1 MAYTPMRYDFQPIM
15 QGTDW
20 IRNIVFS
27 TSGVADTL
35 TSYTATLT
43 IKDEPHSGGNL
54 ILQLTATP
62 TANGSSTT
70 VTGATGT
77 VTLTITDVD
86 LDAFVL
92 DKYYY
97 QLKLTSP
104 ASAYLEY
111 VPLYGILPI
120 LRNL

>member
-1 MAYTPMRYDFQPIM
+1 MAYTPMRYDFQPVK

-20 IRNIVFS
+20 VRNIDFA
-27 TSGVADTL
+27 TAGTLDTL
-35 TSYTATLT
+35 TNWTATFT
-43 IKDEPHSGGNL
+43 IRDEPHSGGNL

-62 TANGSSTT
+62 TANGSSTA
-70 VTGATGT
+70 VTGATGRVT
-77 VTLTITDVD
+77 VTITDVD

-97 QLKLTSP
+97 DLKLTSP
-104 ASAYLEY
+104 SSAFLEY
-111 VPLYGILPI
+111 IPLYGIIPI

>member
-1 MAYTPMRYDFQPIM
+1 MAYTPMRYDFQPIV

-35 TSYTATLT
+35 TNYTATF
-43 IKDEPHSGGNL
+43 IIRDEPHSGGNS
-54 ILQLTATP
+54 ILSLTATP

-77 VTLTITDVD
+77 VTVTITDVD

-104 ASAYLEY
+104 TSAFLEY
-111 VPLYGILPI
+111 VPLYGII
-120 LRNL
+120 TVIRNL